1 LLEFVIVESY
11 RGGIDMER
19 PYQSYVNE
27 GSTTSPLVK
36 VFTWMAVAL
45 GVTALM
51 AFAVFFGFVSGVI
64 PENLFTG
71 LMIGSGIVLLISYLW
86 FLFGSLRRG
95 EGNPTIP
102 FFLYAGSMG
111 VILSTLPF
119 AYPIELIGTAFGVSA
134 LVFGIFAYY
143 GATTKTSLLG
153 VGQFAFVAFIGLI
166 LLSLVNIFIGSASM
180 DWFISFGIFGI
191 VLLMVA
197 YQVWYVK
204 QISDRGDITQSQ
216 AMYLAFSLYIS
227 FINIFLRVLRY
238 LALSRNGGRR

>member
-1 LLEFVIVESY
+1 
-11 RGGIDMER
+11 M
-19 PYQSYVNE
+19 
-27 GSTTSPLVK
+27 
-36 VFTWMAVAL
+36 
-45 GVTALM
+45 
-51 AFAVFFGFVSGVI
+51 
-64 PENLFTG
+64 
-71 LMIGSGIVLLISYLW
+71 ISYFW

-95 EGNPTIP
+95 EGNPSIP
-102 FFLYAGSMG
+102 FFLYSGSMG

-153 VGQFAFVAFIGLI
+153 VGQFTLVAFMGLI
-166 LLSLVNIFIGSASM
+166 LLSLVNLFIGSVSV
-180 DWFISFGIFGI
+180 DWFISFGIFGV

-204 QISDRGDITQSQ
+204 QISDSGDISNSQ

-227 FINIFLRVLRY
+227 FINIFLRILRFI
-238 LALSRNGGRR
+238 AVSRGGRR

>member
-1 LLEFVIVESY
+1 
-11 RGGIDMER
+11 MER
-19 PYQSYVNE
+19 PYQQYANE
-27 GSTTSPLVK
+27 TSTTSPLVK
-36 VFTWMAVAL
+36 VFAWMAVAL

-51 AFAVFFGFVSGVI
+51 ALGVFFAFASGLI
-64 PENLFTG
+64 SNDLFAG
-71 LMIGSGIVLLISYLW
+71 LMIGSAITLMISYFW

-95 EGNPTIP
+95 EGNPSIP
-102 FFLYAGSMG
+102 FFLYSGSMG

-153 VGQFAFVAFIGLI
+153 VGQFTLVAFMGLI
-166 LLSLVNIFIGSASM
+166 LLSLVNLLIGSVSV
-180 DWFISFGIFGI
+180 DWFISFGIFGV

-204 QISDRGDITQSQ
+204 QISDSGDISNSQ

-227 FINIFLRVLRY
+227 FINIFLRILRFI
-238 LALSRNGGRR
+238 AVSRGGRR

>member
-1 LLEFVIVESY
+1 
-11 RGGIDMER
+11 MER
-19 PYQSYVNE
+19 PYQQYANE
-27 GSTTSPLVK
+27 TSTTSPLVK
-36 VFTWMAVAL
+36 VFAWMAVAL

-51 AFAVFFGFVSGVI
+51 ALGVFFAFASGLI
-64 PENLFTG
+64 SDDLFAG
-71 LMIGSGIVLLISYLW
+71 LMIGSAIVLLISYFW

-95 EGNPTIP
+95 EGNPSIP
-102 FFLYAGSMG
+102 FFLYSGSMG

-153 VGQFAFVAFIGLI
+153 VGQFTLVAFMGLI
-166 LLSLVNIFIGSASM
+166 LLSLVNLFIGSVSV
-180 DWFISFGIFGI
+180 DWFISFGIFGV

-204 QISDRGDITQSQ
+204 QISDSGDISNAQ

-227 FINIFLRVLRY
+227 FINIFLRILRFI
-238 LALSRNGGRR
+238 AVSRGGRR

>member
-1 LLEFVIVESY
+1 
-11 RGGIDMER
+11 MER
-19 PYQSYVNE
+19 PYQQYANE
-27 GSTTSPLVK
+27 TSTTSPLVK
-36 VFTWMAVAL
+36 VFAWMAVAL

-51 AFAVFFGFVSGVI
+51 ALGVFFAFASGLI
-64 PENLFTG
+64 SDDLFAG
-71 LMIGSGIVLLISYLW
+71 LMIGSAITLMISYFW

-95 EGNPTIP
+95 EGNPSIP
-102 FFLYAGSMG
+102 FFLYSGSMG

-153 VGQFAFVAFIGLI
+153 VGQFTLVAFMGLI
-166 LLSLVNIFIGSASM
+166 LLSLVNLFIGSVSV
-180 DWFISFGIFGI
+180 DWFISFGIFGV

-204 QISDRGDITQSQ
+204 QISDSGDISNSQ

-227 FINIFLRVLRY
+227 FINIFLRILRFI
-238 LALSRNGGRR
+238 AVSRGGRR

>member
-1 LLEFVIVESY
+1 
-11 RGGIDMER
+11 MER
-19 PYQSYVNE
+19 PYQQYANE
-27 GSTTSPLVK
+27 TSTTSPLVK
-36 VFTWMAVAL
+36 VFAWMAVAL

-51 AFAVFFGFVSGVI
+51 ALGVFFAFASGLI
-64 PENLFTG
+64 SDDLFAG
-71 LMIGSGIVLLISYLW
+71 LMIGSAITLMISYFW

-95 EGNPTIP
+95 EGNPSIP
-102 FFLYAGSMG
+102 FFLYSGSMG

-119 AYPIELIGTAFGVSA
+119 AYPIELIGTSFGVSA

-153 VGQFAFVAFIGLI
+153 VGQFTLVAFMGLI
-166 LLSLVNIFIGSASM
+166 LLSLVNLFIGSVSV
-180 DWFISFGIFGI
+180 DWFISFGIFGV

-204 QISDRGDITQSQ
+204 QISDSGDISNSQ

-227 FINIFLRVLRY
+227 FINIFLRILRFI
-238 LALSRNGGRR
+238 AVSRGGRR

>member
-1 LLEFVIVESY
+1 
-11 RGGIDMER
+11 MER
-19 PYQSYVNE
+19 PYQSYANE

-51 AFAVFFGFVSGVI
+51 ALGVYFGFISGII
-64 PENLFTG
+64 PADLFTG
-71 LMIGSGIVLLISYLW
+71 LMIGSAITLMISYFW
-86 FLFGSLRRG
+86 FLFGSLRSG
-95 EGNPTIP
+95 QGNPTIP
-102 FFLYAGSMG
+102 FFLYSGSMG

-153 VGQFAFVAFIGLI
+153 VGQFAFVAFLGLI
-166 LLSLVNIFIGSASM
+166 LLSLFNLFVGSASM
-180 DWFISFGIFGI
+180 DWVISFGIFGV

-204 QISDRGDITQSQ
+204 QISDSGDITTSQ

-227 FINIFLRVLRY
+227 FINIFLRILRF
-238 LALSRNGGRR
+238 LAISRSGGRR

>member
-1 LLEFVIVESY
+1 
-11 RGGIDMER
+11 MER
-19 PYQSYVNE
+19 PYQQYANE
-27 GSTTSPLVK
+27 TSTTSPLVK
-36 VFTWMAVAL
+36 VFAWMAVAL

-51 AFAVFFGFVSGVI
+51 ALGVFFAFASGLI
-64 PENLFTG
+64 SNDLFAG
-71 LMIGSGIVLLISYLW
+71 LMIGSAITLMISYFW

-95 EGNPTIP
+95 EGNPSIP
-102 FFLYAGSMG
+102 FFLYSGSMG

-153 VGQFAFVAFIGLI
+153 VGQFTLVAFMGLI
-166 LLSLVNIFIGSASM
+166 LLSLVNLFIGSVSV
-180 DWFISFGIFGI
+180 DWFISFGIFGV

-204 QISDRGDITQSQ
+204 QISDTGDISNSQ

-227 FINIFLRVLRY
+227 FINIFLRILRFI
-238 LALSRNGGRR
+238 AVSRGGRR

>member
-1 LLEFVIVESY
+1 
-11 RGGIDMER
+11 
-19 PYQSYVNE
+19 
-27 GSTTSPLVK
+27 
-36 VFTWMAVAL
+36 
-45 GVTALM
+45 
-51 AFAVFFGFVSGVI
+51 
-64 PENLFTG
+64 
-71 LMIGSGIVLLISYLW
+71 MIGSAITLMISYFW

-95 EGNPTIP
+95 EGNPSIP
-102 FFLYAGSMG
+102 FFLYSGSMG

-153 VGQFAFVAFIGLI
+153 VGQFTLVAFMGLI
-166 LLSLVNIFIGSASM
+166 LLSLVNLFIGSVSV
-180 DWFISFGIFGI
+180 DWFISFGIFGV

-204 QISDRGDITQSQ
+204 QISDSGDISNSQ

-227 FINIFLRVLRY
+227 FINIFLRILRFI
-238 LALSRNGGRR
+238 AVSRGGRR

>member
-1 LLEFVIVESY
+1 
-11 RGGIDMER
+11 MER
-19 PYQSYVNE
+19 PYQQYANE
-27 GSTTSPLVK
+27 TSTTSPLVK
-36 VFTWMAVAL
+36 VFAWMAVAL

-51 AFAVFFGFVSGVI
+51 ALGVFFAFASGLI
-64 PENLFTG
+64 SDDLFAG
-71 LMIGSGIVLLISYLW
+71 LMIGSAITLMISYFW

-95 EGNPTIP
+95 EGNPSIP
-102 FFLYAGSMG
+102 FFLYSGSMG

-119 AYPIELIGTAFGVSA
+119 AYPIELIGTSFGVSA

-153 VGQFAFVAFIGLI
+153 VGQFTLVAFMGLI
-166 LLSLVNIFIGSASM
+166 LLSLVNLFIGSVSV
-180 DWFISFGIFGI
+180 DWFISFGIFGV

-204 QISDRGDITQSQ
+204 QISDSGNISNSQ

-227 FINIFLRVLRY
+227 FINIFLRILRFI
-238 LALSRNGGRR
+238 AVSRGGRR